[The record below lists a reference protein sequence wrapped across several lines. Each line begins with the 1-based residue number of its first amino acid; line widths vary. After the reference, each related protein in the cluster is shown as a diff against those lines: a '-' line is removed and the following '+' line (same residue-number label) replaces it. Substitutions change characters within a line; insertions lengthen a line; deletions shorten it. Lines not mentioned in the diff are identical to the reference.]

1 MGARLNRMG
10 GLTLEKHCQ
19 WGCWYIYISN
29 MDILG
34 TMTKRLVE
42 IPDELLVAAQ
52 AALGTATMKDTVNQA
67 LINSVSEAEQ
77 ELDKALL
84 FGAAFDTT
92 TRENAWR

>member
-1 MGARLNRMG
+1 
-10 GLTLEKHCQ
+10 
-19 WGCWYIYISN
+19 
-29 MDILG
+29 MDILR

-52 AALGTATMKDTVNQA
+52 AALGTATMKDTINQA
-67 LINSVSEAEQ
+67 LINSVTEAEL

-84 FGAAFDTT
+84 FAASFDTS